1 MLKRID
7 SNYRLNGTDSVSSV
21 RTNAGSDSNALSA
34 LGYRLATLGVKGSK
48 WLITQQEPPKCV
60 GIDCETYGVL
70 NDTDARMTGIVQIP
84 PSPITHR
91 SQKTCPAQ
99 FAAHQDGVGAKEHCK
114 SWRIINCISTFN
126 PFVVGS
132 TPARPTRF
140 ILAKATE
147 TLRWLLSLWDW
158 VVVCPSA
165 GAVVIESLNL
175 KAQAAVPARLTPTYA
190 AGPLGR

>member
-1 MLKRID
+1 MLKRTG
-7 SNYRLNGTDSVSSV
+7 SNYRLNGTGSVSSV
-21 RTNAGSDSNALSA
+21 RTNAGSDSNAVSA
-34 LGYRLATLGVKGSK
+34 LGCRLATLGVKGSK
-48 WLITQQEPPKCV
+48 WLLTQQEPRKSA
-60 GIDCETYGVL
+60 GIGSDSSVVL
-70 NDTDARMTGIVQIP
+70 NDTEARMTGIVQIP

-99 FAAHQDGVGAKEHCK
+99 RAAHQDGVGVKEHCK
-114 SWRIINCISTFN
+114 RWRIINCISTFN

-158 VVVCPSA
+158 IAVCPSQ
-165 GAVVIESLNL
+165 V
-175 KAQAAVPARLTPTYA
+175 RW
-190 AGPLGR
+190 

>member
-1 MLKRID
+1 MLKRTD
-7 SNYRLNGTDSVSSV
+7 SNYRLNGIGSVSSV
-21 RTNAGSDSNALSA
+21 KTNASSGSNAVSA
-34 LGYRLATLGVKGSK
+34 LGYRLATLRVKGSK
-48 WLITQQEPPKCV
+48 WLLTQQEPLKSA
-60 GIDCETYGVL
+60 GSDCDLHVVL
-70 NDTDARMTGIVQIP
+70 NDTETRMTGIVQIP

-91 SQKTCPAQ
+91 CQKTCPAQ

-114 SWRIINCISTFN
+114 LWRIINCISTFN

-158 VVVCPSA
+158 VVVCP
-165 GAVVIESLNL
+165 VQV
-175 KAQAAVPARLTPTYA
+175 RW
-190 AGPLGR
+190 

>member
-1 MLKRID
+1 MLKRTD
-7 SNYRLNGTDSVSSV
+7 SNYRLNGTGSGSSV

-34 LGYRLATLGVKGSK
+34 LGYRLARLGVKGSK
-48 WLITQQEPPKCV
+48 WLLTTQEPPKSV
-60 GIDCETYGVL
+60 GIGSDSSVVL
-70 NDTDARMTGIVQIP
+70 NDTETRMTGIVQIP

-99 FAAHQDGVGAKEHCK
+99 FAAHQDCVGAKEHCK
-114 SWRIINCISTFN
+114 RWRIINCISTFN

-158 VVVCPSA
+158 VVVCP
-165 GAVVIESLNL
+165 VQV
-175 KAQAAVPARLTPTYA
+175 RW
-190 AGPLGR
+190 

>member
-1 MLKRID
+1 MLKRTD
-7 SNYRLNGTDSVSSV
+7 NNYRLNGTGSVSSV

-48 WLITQQEPPKCV
+48 WLLTQQEPHKSV
-60 GIDCETYGVL
+60 GIDCDSSVVL
-70 NDTDARMTGIVQIP
+70 NDTETRMTGIVQIL

-99 FAAHQDGVGAKEHCK
+99 FAAHQDCVGAKEHCK
-114 SWRIINCISTFN
+114 HWRIINCISTFN

-147 TLRWLLSLWDW
+147 TQRWLLSLWDW
-158 VVVCPSA
+158 MLVCLSQ
-165 GAVVIESLNL
+165 V
-175 KAQAAVPARLTPTYA
+175 RW
-190 AGPLGR
+190 